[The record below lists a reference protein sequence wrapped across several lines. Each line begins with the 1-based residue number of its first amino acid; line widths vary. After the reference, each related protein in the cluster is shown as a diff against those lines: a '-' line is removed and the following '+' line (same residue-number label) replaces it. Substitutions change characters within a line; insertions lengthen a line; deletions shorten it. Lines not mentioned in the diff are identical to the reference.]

1 MLAKLLGKTRSLL
14 SATAEFLADKS
25 RRGMIPRVL
34 KQPIFIASVVTTVV
48 IQQVSVLGMMQQGEL
63 AAFDWM
69 MRSQPDAK
77 PDPRLLIVAITEAD
91 IQTLKQLPL
100 SDQTVSQILEK
111 LQKYRPKVIGLSLYR
126 NIPQPPGNQA
136 LLKQLQ
142 ARNVIAIAK
151 LDDAD
156 MEAVSPPPGVP
167 KERVG
172 FSDVVVDPDGIVRR
186 NLLFASTGKEKFYSF
201 ALRLSLS
208 YLAAQNITLKIDRH
222 GIQLGKTVFVP
233 LESNSGGYQTIDAQ
247 GYQVLLKYH
256 SAEHIAKQVTVTQ
269 VLRGQLNPDWVKDK
283 IVLIGTTAPSAKDLF
298 NTPYSGVVQENL
310 KMSGVSVQ
318 AQMVSQILSA
328 VIDGRDLFWFSPQW
342 FEVLWVCCWSLVG
355 GILAWRIRHT
365 LYLVAITAASVVL
378 CGISYSIFIQSG
390 WIPLVAPFSALVI
403 TSASIL
409 TYKQTVLQADNQ
421 KLQRL
426 ISQDSLT
433 GINNRR
439 RFDEYL
445 AFEWLRMT
453 REQKPLSLI
462 LCDIDYFK
470 PYNDT
475 YGHPA
480 GDSCLK
486 QVAIAISRALKR
498 PADLVARYGGE
509 EFAVIM
515 PNTNDVGA
523 VQIAQK
529 LRQEVYQ
536 LMIPHAAS
544 GVSEYVTLS
553 LGVASTIPNQKL
565 SAEKLIAAADDALYE
580 AKKQGR
586 NRVGVKTVNW

>member
-1 MLAKLLGKTRSLL
+1 MLAKLSGKIRSLL
-14 SATAEFLADKS
+14 SATTKFLVGNS
-25 RRGMIPRVL
+25 RRRVL
-34 KQPIFIASVVTTVV
+34 RQPIFIASVVVTVV
-48 IQQVSVLGMMQQGEL
+48 IQQVTVLGILQPWEL

-69 MRSQPDAK
+69 MRSQPEKK

-100 SDQTVSQILEK
+100 SDQTLSQILEK

-126 NIPQPPGNQA
+126 NIPQPPGDRA
-136 LLKQLQ
+136 LVKQLQ
-142 ARNVIAIAK
+142 ASNLIAIAK
-151 LDDAD
+151 LDDGD
-156 MEAVSPPPGVP
+156 TQAVLPPPSVP

-186 NLLFASTGKEKFYSF
+186 NLLFARSGKEKFYSF

-208 YLAAQNITLKIDRH
+208 YLAPQNIKMKIDRDS
-222 GIQLGKTVFVP
+222 IQVGKTVFVP
-233 LESNSGGYQTIDAQ
+233 LETNSGGYQKIDAQ
-247 GYQVLLKYH
+247 GYQILLKYH
-256 SAEHIAKQVTVTQ
+256 SDHQVARQVTVTQ

-310 KMSGVSVQ
+310 KMSGVTLQ
-318 AQMVSQILSA
+318 AQMVSQILGA

-342 FEVLWVCCWSLVG
+342 FEVIWVWCWSLVG

-365 LYLVAITAASVVL
+365 LYLALAITAANGVL
-378 CGISYSIFIQSG
+378 CGINYSIFTQSG
-390 WIPLVAPFSALVI
+390 WIPLVAPFSALIV

-445 AFEWLRMT
+445 ALEWLRMT
-453 REQKPLSLI
+453 REQQPLSLI

-470 PYNDT
+470 LYNDT
-475 YGHPA
+475 YGHQV

-486 QVAIAISRALKR
+486 QVARTISRALKR

-515 PNTNDVGA
+515 PNTSNLGA
-523 VQIAQK
+523 IQIAEK
-529 LRQEVYQ
+529 LRFEVHQ
-536 LMIPHAAS
+536 LMIPHTAS
-544 GVSEYVTLS
+544 AVSEYVTLS

-565 SAEKLIAAADDALYE
+565 SAEKLIAAADEALYE

-586 NRVGVKTVNW
+586 NQVSVKVLNL

>member
-1 MLAKLLGKTRSLL
+1 MLANLSGKIRSLL
-14 SATAEFLADKS
+14 SATAKFLAGKL
-25 RRGMIPRVL
+25 RRGVRR
-34 KQPIFIASVVTTVV
+34 QPILIASVVVTVV
-48 IQQVSVLGMMQQGEL
+48 IQQVTVLGIMQPWEL

-69 MRSQPDAK
+69 MRSQLEKK

-100 SDQTVSQILEK
+100 SDRTVSQILEK
-111 LQKYRPKVIGLSLYR
+111 LQKYRPQVIGLSLYR
-126 NIPQPPGNQA
+126 NIPQPPGDQA

-142 ARNVIAIAK
+142 ASNLIAIAK
-151 LDDAD
+151 LDDDD
-156 MEAVSPPPGVP
+156 MQAVSPPPGVP

-172 FSDVVVDPDGIVRR
+172 FSDVVIDPDGIVRR
-186 NLLFASTGKEKFYSF
+186 NLLFAATGKEQFYSF
-201 ALRLSLS
+201 ALRLSLG
-208 YLAAQNITLKIDRH
+208 YLAPQNIRMKIDRDS
-222 GIQLGKTVFVP
+222 IQVGKTVFVP
-233 LESNSGGYQTIDAQ
+233 LETNSGGYQKIDAQ
-247 GYQVLLKYH
+247 GYQILLKYH
-256 SAEHIAKQVTVTQ
+256 SDHQVARQVTVTQ
-269 VLRGQLNPDWVKDK
+269 VLGGQLNPDWVKDK

-298 NTPYSGVVQENL
+298 NTPYSGAVQENL
-310 KMSGVSVQ
+310 KMSGVTLQ
-318 AQMVSQILSA
+318 AQMVSQILGV
-328 VIDGRDLFWFSPQW
+328 VIDRRDLFWFSPQW
-342 FEVLWVCCWSLVG
+342 FEVIWVWCWSLIG

-365 LYLVAITAASVVL
+365 LYLALAITAANGVL
-378 CGISYSIFIQSG
+378 CGISYSIFTQSG
-390 WIPLVAPFSALVI
+390 WIPLVAPLSALIV

-409 TYKQTVLQADNQ
+409 TYKQTILQADNQ

-445 AFEWLRMT
+445 ALEWLRMT
-453 REQKPLSLI
+453 REQQPLSLI

-470 PYNDT
+470 LYNDT
-475 YGHPA
+475 YGHQA

-486 QVAIAISRALKR
+486 QVARTISRALKR

-515 PNTNDVGA
+515 PNTNNLGA
-523 VQIAQK
+523 IQIAEK
-529 LRQEVYQ
+529 LRFEVHQ
-536 LMIPHAAS
+536 LMIPHTAS
-544 GVSEYVTLS
+544 AVSEYVSLS

-565 SAEKLIAAADDALYE
+565 SAEKLIAAADEALYE

-586 NRVGVKTVNW
+586 NQVSVKVLNL